1 MTRGQMLELAAG
13 IAILGAAVGGAAY
26 WSRATPGGRP
36 AAFAVT
42 RPAEPL
48 VATDFELVDLAGR
61 TVRLSDFRGRVVL
74 VNFWATWCAPCREE
88 MPALETL
95 SKDLAPHGLTV
106 VAVNHKEAKSVIE
119 TFLREGKLTIPVVLD
134 KDGRVAERYQVY
146 ALPATFIV
154 NRHGKVVATVL
165 GSRDW
170 VGPDARDYL
179 GRLLNEPEA

>member
-36 AAFAVT
+36 AAFPVT
-42 RPAEPL
+42 RPAEPV
-48 VATDFELVDLAGR
+48 VAADFELADLTGR
-61 TVRLSDFRGRVVL
+61 PVRLSDFRGRVVL

-88 MPALETL
+88 MPALGTL
-95 SKDLAPHGLTV
+95 AKDLAPHGLTV
-106 VAVNHKEAKSVIE
+106 IAVNHKEAKSVIE
-119 TFLREGKLTIPVVLD
+119 GFLREGKLTIPVVLD
-134 KDGRVAERYQVY
+134 RDGGVAERYQVY
-146 ALPATFIV
+146 ALPATFVV
-154 NRHGKVVATVL
+154 NRRGKIVGTVL

-179 GRLLNEPEA
+179 SRLLNEPEV